1 MPRDATRPFSRSD
14 SSSCAIR
21 CRLLLE
27 VLELCFLL
35 PWRAGLL
42 LSFSLALSLLG
53 YWLRTMELEGF
64 VAGLSCLALECMSMG
79 MGLGLGPAHLG
90 YASRTANETVLLD
103 ALAPLRAAST
113 YHFWIPLEHCSL
125 QAVSS
130 RLTASCDLATC
141 DLQAASCPD
150 KVDSWPAAASLLATH
165 SSLLGFRRLDLVLVD
180 ACLPAWTGPHM
191 LERTGCGQSVGI
203 RELPSYRSSNIG
215 SLHSAATRTPTFS
228 MPAAAAAPHRA
239 SIVHA

>member
-1 MPRDATRPFSRSD
+1 
-14 SSSCAIR
+14 
-21 CRLLLE
+21 
-27 VLELCFLL
+27 
-35 PWRAGLL
+35 
-42 LSFSLALSLLG
+42 
-53 YWLRTMELEGF
+53 
-64 VAGLSCLALECMSMG
+64 MG
-79 MGLGLGPAHLG
+79 MGLGLGPPTWV
-90 YASRTANETVLLD
+90 ASRTANETVLLD

-180 ACLPAWTGPHM
+180 ACLPGRGRICWS
-191 LERTGCGQSVGI
+191 GQAVASLSV
-203 RELPSYRSSNIG
+203 
-215 SLHSAATRTPTFS
+215 
-228 MPAAAAAPHRA
+228 
-239 SIVHA
+239 